1 MRPVLVVTGGS
12 RGIGAAIAKMAAARG
27 FDVAIGYLR
36 NVRAAQQIV
45 GEVKKAGGN
54 ALAVQVDLAEPGEI
68 KNFFE
73 EVDDGFGR
81 VNCLVNNA
89 GIVGD
94 AGKLVDADP
103 VMVKRVVDINVI
115 GAILVARE
123 AVKRMSPR
131 FGGCGGAIVNISS
144 TATVTGAPDTYTWYA
159 ASKGAIDSFTL
170 GLSKE
175 VAKDGIRVNA
185 LSPGIIDTDIHAS
198 GGQVDRIERIGPL
211 IPMGRVGRADEVAEA
226 ALFLLSD
233 AASYITGANLHVAGG
248 R

>member
-1 MRPVLVVTGGS
+1 MRPVVVITGGS
-12 RGIGAAIAKMAAARG
+12 RGIGAATAKMAAARG
-27 FDVAIGYLR
+27 YDVAIGYLR
-36 NVRAAQQIV
+36 NVRAAEQIA
-45 GEVKKAGGN
+45 GDVKKAGGKV
-54 ALAVQVDLAEPGEI
+54 LTVQVDLAESGDV
-68 KNFFE
+68 KRFYE
-73 EVDDGFGR
+73 EVDDAFGR
-81 VNCLVNNA
+81 LDCLVNNA
-89 GIVGD
+89 GIVGH
-94 AGKLVDADP
+94 AGSLVDADP
-103 VMVKRVVDINVI
+103 AMVKSVVDLNVT

-123 AVKRMSPR
+123 AVKRMSLR
-131 FGGCGGAIVNISS
+131 CGGRGGAIVNISS
-144 TATVTGAPDTYTWYA
+144 TAAVTGAPNTYIWYA

-185 LSPGIIDTDIHAS
+185 LSPGIIDTDIHSSS
-198 GGQVDRIERIGPL
+198 GQAERIERIRPL